1 MRQQGR
7 KGIPIFTS
15 QLTATLSVAM
25 VLLLLGLIALL
36 GIGAHTVTD
45 GIRSSVGFDVVLSD
59 SVKTSE
65 VNALKQVLTSS
76 PYALSVAYRS
86 SDDAM
91 ARWQQDTGED
101 LMEVLGV
108 NPFNGEIEVKVRP
121 QYAATDSLAL
131 IIKPVAKMAGVKK
144 VTVNARM
151 IDDVNRNLRAVFV
164 VLGVVALILL
174 VISLALINN
183 TVHLDIYSRRFLIHT
198 MTLVGATGAFIR
210 RPFLVSNVISGLIA
224 GLIADMILAGGI
236 VAIGSGDP
244 VISSLVTWNEVA
256 VVLAGVV
263 LAGMLICLVASV
275 FSTHRYLYSSYDD
288 MFK

>member
-15 QLTATLSVAM
+15 QLTATLSEAM

-183 TVHLDIYSRRFLIHT
+183 TVHLDIYSQRFLIHT

-275 FSTHRYLYSSYDD
+275 FSTNRYLYASYDD

>member
-1 MRQQGR
+1 
-7 KGIPIFTS
+7 
-15 QLTATLSVAM
+15 M

-164 VLGVVALILL
+164 VLGVVTLILL

-224 GLIADMILAGGI
+224 GLIADMILAGG
-236 VAIGSGDP
+236 
-244 VISSLVTWNEVA
+244 
-256 VVLAGVV
+256 
-263 LAGMLICLVASV
+263 LVASV
-275 FSTHRYLYSSYDD
+275 FSTNRYLYASYDD

>member
-183 TVHLDIYSRRFLIHT
+183 TVHLDIYSGRFLIHT

-275 FSTHRYLYSSYDD
+275 FSTNRYLYASYDD

>member
-1 MRQQGR
+1 
-7 KGIPIFTS
+7 
-15 QLTATLSVAM
+15 
-25 VLLLLGLIALL
+25 
-36 GIGAHTVTD
+36 
-45 GIRSSVGFDVVLSD
+45 
-59 SVKTSE
+59 
-65 VNALKQVLTSS
+65 
-76 PYALSVAYRS
+76 
-86 SDDAM
+86 M
-91 ARWQQDTGED
+91 AAGHRED

-183 TVHLDIYSRRFLIHT
+183 TVHLDIYSTVPHTHNDACRRYGCVHT
-198 MTLVGATGAFIR
+198 PTVPCQQCNQRTDCRTDCGYDTCR
-210 RPFLVSNVISGLIA
+210 RHRGHRLGRSCDFIA
-224 GLIADMILAGGI
+224 GDMERGSCR
-236 VAIGSGDP
+236 IGRR
-244 VISSLVTWNEVA
+244 
-256 VVLAGVV
+256 V

-275 FSTHRYLYSSYDD
+275 FSTNRYLYASYDD

>member
-164 VLGVVALILL
+164 VLGVVTLILL

-183 TVHLDIYSRRFLIHT
+183 TVHLDIYSQRFLIHT

-275 FSTHRYLYSSYDD
+275 FSTNRYLYASYDD

>member
-183 TVHLDIYSRRFLIHT
+183 TVHLDIYSQRFLIHT

-224 GLIADMILAGGI
+224 GLIVDMILAGGI

-275 FSTHRYLYSSYDD
+275 FSTNRYLYASYDD

>member
-1 MRQQGR
+1 MKQQSR

-25 VLLLLGLIALL
+25 VLLLLGLIAML

-45 GIRSSVGFDVVLSD
+45 SIRSSVGFDVVLSD
-59 SVKTSE
+59 SVKPSE
-65 VNALKQVLTSS
+65 VNALKQALISAPYTSS
-76 PYALSVAYRS
+76 VVCRS
-86 SDDAM
+86 SEDVM
-91 ARWQQDTGED
+91 TQWQHDTGED

-121 QYAATDSLAL
+121 QYADTDSLSS
-131 IIKPVAKMAGVKK
+131 IITPIAKMAGVKSI
-144 VTVNARM
+144 TINARM
-151 IDDVNRNLRAVFV
+151 IEKINDNLRAVFV
-164 VLGVVALILL
+164 VLGIVAVVLL

-210 RPFLVSNVISGLIA
+210 RPFLISNVISGLIA
-224 GLIADMILAGGI
+224 GVIAGVLLAGGLMI
-236 VAIGSGDP
+236 LRSGDP
-244 VISSLVTWNEVA
+244 VI
-256 VVLAGVV
+256 AGVV
-263 LAGMLICLVASV
+263 PLDQAAWVFVGVLFLGMLICLVASA
-275 FSTHRYLYSSYDD
+275 FSTNRYLRASYDD

>member
-236 VAIGSGDP
+236 VAIDSGDP

-275 FSTHRYLYSSYDD
+275 FSTNRYLYASYDD

>member
-59 SVKTSE
+59 SVKTYE

-275 FSTHRYLYSSYDD
+275 FSTNRYLYASYDD

>member
-183 TVHLDIYSRRFLIHT
+183 TVHLDIYSQRFLIHT

-236 VAIGSGDP
+236 VAIGSGDRSCDFIAGDMERGSCRIGRSGTGGYAYMP
-244 VISSLVTWNEVA
+244 CGISVLDQPLSIC
-256 VVLAGVV
+256 VVRRHV
-263 LAGMLICLVASV
+263 
-275 FSTHRYLYSSYDD
+275 
-288 MFK
+288 

>member
-91 ARWQQDTGED
+91 ARWQQDTGDD

-151 IDDVNRNLRAVFV
+151 IDDVNRYLRAVFV

-183 TVHLDIYSRRFLIHT
+183 TVHLDIYSQRFLIHT

-275 FSTHRYLYSSYDD
+275 FSTNRYLYASYDD